1 MRLGTIRMAAL
12 IPAALSGASAGAQS
26 PTKPNVV
33 IFLVDDMG
41 PMDTSVP
48 FMTDKNGS
56 PQRYSLNEW
65 YHTPNME
72 RLAETGIRFSNFYAQ
87 SVSSPSRASL
97 MTGQN
102 SARHRTTNWIRSE
115 SDNRCDYGPHDWNWL
130 GLRRSDYT
138 LARLMSDAGYRT
150 IHVGKAHFG
159 PFRSEGEFPENIGFD
174 VNIAGS
180 SIGEPGSYLGENGY
194 GFIKGTYSRAVPG
207 LAKYHGTDTFLTEAL
222 TLEAIDQIDR
232 SVEEG
237 EPFFLYMSHYAVHNP
252 FEIDKRFEGKYL
264 SDSTKSRRAVGYATL
279 VEGMDKSLGDILDH
293 LKEIGVA
300 ENTLIIFMGD
310 NGGDAPLGP
319 ARGWASSA
327 PLRGKKGSEYEG
339 GIRVPCI
346 IGWAAPSSK
355 SASQRRLPVKRGG
368 VSSQVCSIM
377 DIYPTLAN
385 LTGTTVPEDHP
396 VDGQD
401 LSRLLSGKPDPSREE
416 IFMCHFPHQH
426 NGSYYTTY
434 RDGAWKLVYYYNPE
448 HPETPGHV
456 LFNLEDDPFETKDLS
471 SERPDIARKLIGDM
485 IARLKRENAAYPVD
499 FEGKTVL
506 PRLD

>member
-26 PTKPNVV
+26 STKPNVV

-56 PQRYSLNEW
+56 PQRYPLNEW

-194 GFIKGTYSRAVPG
+194 GFIKGTYSGPR
-207 LAKYHGTDTFLTEAL
+207 
-222 TLEAIDQIDR
+222 QI
-232 SVEEG
+232 
-237 EPFFLYMSHYAVHNP
+237 P
-252 FEIDKRFEGKYL
+252 
-264 SDSTKSRRAVGYATL
+264 
-279 VEGMDKSLGDILDH
+279 
-293 LKEIGVA
+293 
-300 ENTLIIFMGD
+300 
-310 NGGDAPLGP
+310 
-319 ARGWASSA
+319 
-327 PLRGKKGSEYEG
+327 
-339 GIRVPCI
+339 
-346 IGWAAPSSK
+346 
-355 SASQRRLPVKRGG
+355 
-368 VSSQVCSIM
+368 
-377 DIYPTLAN
+377 
-385 LTGTTVPEDHP
+385 
-396 VDGQD
+396 
-401 LSRLLSGKPDPSREE
+401 
-416 IFMCHFPHQH
+416 
-426 NGSYYTTY
+426 
-434 RDGAWKLVYYYNPE
+434 RDGHLP
-448 HPETPGHV
+448 HRG
-456 LFNLEDDPFETKDLS
+456 
-471 SERPDIARKLIGDM
+471 PDSRGD
-485 IARLKRENAAYPVD
+485 
-499 FEGKTVL
+499 
-506 PRLD
+506 